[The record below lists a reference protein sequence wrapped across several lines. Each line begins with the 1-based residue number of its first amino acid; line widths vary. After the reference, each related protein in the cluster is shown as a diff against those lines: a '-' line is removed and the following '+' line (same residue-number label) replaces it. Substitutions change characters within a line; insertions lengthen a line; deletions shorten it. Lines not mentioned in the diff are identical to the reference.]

1 MEIRRALSK
10 DKQEIL
16 ELWKYC
22 FKDKQEFVNWY
33 FSNKYTED
41 NTLVAYDGEVLSAM
55 QMIDYRLEIRGS
67 RQAAGYV
74 VGVSTS
80 PSARGMGLVPKLM
93 KSSFEVMRSRGHNIT
108 ILMPFMFSFYTR
120 YGYELCYHRLRHSME
135 IEKLKDIA
143 LRGGKFLRVDKSR
156 LDLVMEAYD
165 SFTASRH
172 GYVIRGAL
180 EWENILGDLETDGGY
195 IYLHMDSHDVPGGY
209 IIYYF
214 EDNTMIV
221 KEMGYRD
228 VYSQRFLYGFIYS
241 HASHMK
247 YLDISLAEDD
257 LTHLLLPDLNQD
269 VKLQPFMMARILDV
283 ERLLKSIDYSPEIEA
298 AITIKV
304 SDSVCPWNETP
315 FKLTIH
321 RGTAEYCP
329 ISQDDDV
336 DIECSIGAFT
346 QIVMGGIDIKDA
358 DRLGLIRYK
367 DSNFL
372 EALDEIFPRQNNFI
386 NEYI

>member
-1 MEIRRALSK
+1 
-10 DKQEIL
+10 
-16 ELWKYC
+16 
-22 FKDKQEFVNWY
+22 
-33 FSNKYTED
+33 
-41 NTLVAYDGEVLSAM
+41 
-55 QMIDYRLEIRGS
+55 
-67 RQAAGYV
+67 
-74 VGVSTS
+74 
-80 PSARGMGLVPKLM
+80 
-93 KSSFEVMRSRGHNIT
+93 
-108 ILMPFMFSFYTR
+108 
-120 YGYELCYHRLRHSME
+120 
-135 IEKLKDIA
+135 
-143 LRGGKFLRVDKSR
+143 
-156 LDLVMEAYD
+156 
-165 SFTASRH
+165 
-172 GYVIRGAL
+172 
-180 EWENILGDLETDGGY
+180 
-195 IYLHMDSHDVPGGY
+195 
-209 IIYYF
+209 
-214 EDNTMIV
+214 
-221 KEMGYRD
+221 
-228 VYSQRFLYGFIYS
+228 
-241 HASHMK
+241 MK